1 MKYLSV
7 KLIQQSKID
16 PEASINYTSKSAS
29 INDVH
34 DRKTKENNASQTQHI
49 AIFDVL

>member
-1 MKYLSV
+1 MKYSSV

-29 INDVH
+29 INDVR
-34 DRKTKENNASQTQHI
+34 DCKTNENNASQTQYI
-49 AIFDVL
+49 AIFDVV

>member
-1 MKYLSV
+1 MKYSSV

-29 INDVH
+29 INDVR
-34 DRKTKENNASQTQHI
+34 DCKTKENNASQTQYI
-49 AIFDVL
+49 AIFDVV